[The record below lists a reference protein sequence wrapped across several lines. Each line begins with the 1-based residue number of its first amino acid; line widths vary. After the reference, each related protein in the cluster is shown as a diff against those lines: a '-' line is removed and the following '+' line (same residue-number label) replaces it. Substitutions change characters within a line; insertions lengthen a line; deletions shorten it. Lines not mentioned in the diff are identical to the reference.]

1 MVRLFVAIS
10 YNRGVIQCTQYEKLD
25 GEYFANFVNENF
37 HGMFIRAQK
46 GNSKLWIQD
55 GDPSQNCAAVKRV
68 LQLIGAKLLSIP
80 ARSPDINPIEN
91 FFHLVKR
98 ELRKDALERNI
109 TSESYNEFSER
120 VINTITTFPFQRID
134 NIIESMDK
142 RMDLMFV

>member
-1 MVRLFVAIS
+1 
-10 YNRGVIQCTQYEKLD
+10 
-25 GEYFANFVNENF
+25 
-37 HGMFIRAQK
+37 MFIRAQK

-55 GDPSQNCAAVKRV
+55 GDPSQNCTAVKRI

-109 TSESYNEFSER
+109 TSESYNEFSEH

-142 RMDLMFV
+142 RMDLIIKGHGKRTKY